1 MQLTPI
7 LNATGARWALGGS
20 CNLALHGV
28 QVEPQDIDIST
39 DQYSAY
45 QIGVALRKV
54 GEEIRAVRWSESQRI
69 RSHYGQYRIGGVQV
83 DVIGAAEF
91 REGDEWVQVA
101 APDEYKTDTVEIPG
115 SDLTVP
121 GLTLE
126 YELEAYRRLGREAKV
141 KLIEERLASMNQEGR
156 LQDPTTI

>member
-1 MQLTPI
+1 MQLVPI
-7 LNATGARWALGGS
+7 LNATGTPWVLGGS

-45 QIGVALRKV
+45 QIGAALREA
-54 GEEIRAVRWSESQRI
+54 GEEIRAMHWSESQRI
-69 RSHYGQYRIGGVQV
+69 RSHYGQYRIRGVQV
-83 DVIGAAEF
+83 DVIGAAGF
-91 REGDEWVQVA
+91 REGDEWIPA
-101 APDEYKTDTVEIPG
+101 PAPDECKTDTVEIPG
-115 SDLTVP
+115 TDLAVP

-141 KLIEERLASMNQEGR
+141 KLIEERLASMSR
-156 LQDPTTI
+156 